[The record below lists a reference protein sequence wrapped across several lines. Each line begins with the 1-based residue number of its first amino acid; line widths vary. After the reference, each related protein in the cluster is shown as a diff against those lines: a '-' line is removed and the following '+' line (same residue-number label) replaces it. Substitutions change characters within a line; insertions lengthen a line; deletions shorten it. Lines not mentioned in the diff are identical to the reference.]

1 MTAENRV
8 YPRIDSEWPLFLEKD
23 EARKKIGQVMN
34 ISLSGAHLLFT
45 EGYALNEDRNVVTL
59 KLVNTQTHPFGI
71 DHLRAKRMEE
81 GAGKRGCSLDWSSND
96 MDKETKSKLLRF
108 LSRSDKL
115 HVEAILLETG

>member
-8 YPRIDSEWPLFLEKD
+8 YPRIDSEWPLFLERD

-45 EGYALNEDRNVVTL
+45 EGYALDEDRNVVTL
-59 KLVNTQTHPFGI
+59 KLVNTQITPSELIISG
-71 DHLRAKRMEE
+71 LREWKKVRENE
-81 GAGKRGCSLDWSSND
+81 VQLGLVLKD

>member
-8 YPRIDSEWPLFLEKD
+8 YPRIDSEWPLFLERD

-34 ISLSGAHLLFT
+34 ISLSGVHLLFT
-45 EGYALNEDRNVVTL
+45 EGYALDEDRNVVTL
-59 KLVNTQTHPFGI
+59 KLVNTQITPSELIISG
-71 DHLRAKRMEE
+71 LREWKKVRENE
-81 GAGKRGCSLDWSSND
+81 VQLGLVLND

>member
-8 YPRIDSEWPLFLEKD
+8 YPRIDSEWPLFLERD

-45 EGYALNEDRNVVTL
+45 EGYALDEDRNVVTL
-59 KLVNTQTHPFGI
+59 KLVNTQITPSELIISG
-71 DHLRAKRMEE
+71 LREWKKVRENE
-81 GAGKRGCSLDWSSND
+81 VQLGLVLKG